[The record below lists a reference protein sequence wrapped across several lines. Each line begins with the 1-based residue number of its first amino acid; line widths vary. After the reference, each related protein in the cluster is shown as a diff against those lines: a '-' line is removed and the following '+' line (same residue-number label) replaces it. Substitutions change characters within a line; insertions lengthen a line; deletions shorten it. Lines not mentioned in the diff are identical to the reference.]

1 MSAAGT
7 TVDPAR
13 ASFASARSQRA
24 SVDMPRTSM
33 DRPESHSAS
42 SFSSLRPTSAYQ
54 PLEDAPGSVRPASMA
69 LFSGQHQRLSVSST
83 SSSTPP
89 FTFKSID
96 LRNAL
101 HLHDAL
107 TRKAYMEGYLLV
119 RHSLGVDGQPD
130 HRAGHFHDW
139 TECFVQLQGTSLSLW
154 EARLLNQAAAEG
166 REVPPTYIN
175 VTDAFVDYI
184 GMHVDAPFSDPGS
197 RRTLY
202 HVFALNTAGKNCILF
217 CFHLPPPCDST
228 KVQQRL
234 SVKNEKHPEH
244 KPVLAWHQVG
254 QRYLQSWINA
264 IRLASWER
272 MRLDEIY
279 TGALIR
285 ARLSAVK
292 GPEVSDVSE
301 LAVRSPLVRGRHES
315 WVRARFMGST
325 DWRRCWMVL
334 HSHWADDEPTSG
346 LRRFLRMGPTGD
358 RTSSIF
364 SLNHAGSNDFHG
376 HSHTQPPSPPAGI
389 LASPAVAYF
398 YESKR
403 SKHPFASLWHVQ
415 HVYAVYP
422 SRSDLVEES
431 VLFKAEG
438 SLPQSPVTSA
448 TLHSR
453 QSGWVM
459 FMPDIPAGQT
469 RGANAEMMKWIIA
482 LMDAF
487 RLYGRPDQFAWDP
500 RSPASPFFAYP
511 IGPYKDHLFLDRAL
525 ADYLNMS
532 VEDHLTCRHM
542 MHEIMAARM
551 RGENTMILAPLPEL
565 PSTLEPQVTLPEAQA
580 AQSGAD
586 QASGVPS
593 FGFERQS
600 VKPPDHVADAGTNH
614 TEPQAENAIN
624 QPSTEANALN
634 YDTVGNENG
643 PVMQSSHANQANQ
656 GTGAMDPA
664 SYNSSMGQEVGQS
677 EWPNHAMVNQEPTN
691 PQSSSYASTGREHI
705 QTAQSTGHIM
715 GQEALEPAQTTA
727 QYEKSQ
733 PAQPSDF
740 AADYYAESSVPSF
753 AHFPG
758 PPHQREQTLL
768 ASQQASTGDPNVNF
782 VSTDTDSAQGQ
793 VHGLPADTRVP
804 VVLPGSRYE
813 KELPQ
818 PVELSPPHAQSSE
831 APTSKLKA
839 SAFYIPPRPLA
850 TTSSSSFSGPVVHNL
865 ASDHT
870 YDQAY
875 RELDHNR
882 VGQGEQ
888 AVIHDSN
895 PQHYHMS
902 GQNPTLPPL
911 PIVSTDLDDLD
922 MTIQALVSHPTGAG
936 TTAQPSKT
944 DPHESS
950 SSAYDMTQL
959 ASSVPSVWSEATG
972 TSAPGSGSGA
982 GTTPGTASTSTSAPT
997 PTRGLSGSTGAA
1009 LPAASAKASIP
1020 SVPAEIPVSVDE
1032 SQETVRAMPQ
1042 HPVNPRHDLI
1052 YAWPIPNDPQAKELS
1067 PIVEV
1072 PSSHSEMSA
1081 GGRPP
1086 ISHDM
1091 PQSSFPTASDA
1102 PSSAQTCD
1110 YRTFYKQTPS
1120 STSSHP
1126 ALNARAPPVPS
1137 QNSASS
1143 RPTTA
1148 SSSVGSAA
1156 GSSPS
1161 PAIPSTLSFLAP
1173 SVGPIAS
1180 MSVSTPSGLQGTGTI
1195 APNSTIAEHAAEPG
1209 LRDTAATA
1217 NTSKITNRHG
1227 LEHAPNDP
1235 SSQPLSRSVSPS
1247 RTDQDSEAYLLEEY
1261 MNDEQTSMPIPSSI
1275 PTQVSKSKTTSAPAT
1290 HSVIVPLSTSSSPS
1304 TAAQAKS
1311 QVPTMETVPLEAR
1324 DAHDDDKT
1332 YGIPEDQ
1339 RSPSAPDTMARKVS
1353 PVGSTEAYP
1362 SSFGRKQQPPP
1373 ASSSSSPSLSS
1384 AIPALPHA
1392 SARPGRAPGVSHMSH
1407 DWVDHDEHASGT
1419 QNEETEPVDAGDG
1432 APTLSSSLSNGFGSG
1447 SLDDHSEFWLPSS
1460 APFPSGQRQNLQP
1473 PHMSYSQSAPIP
1485 HAKEPNGVST
1495 APLANP
1501 TFAQQQSLPFSAS
1514 TSSSLHSNG
1523 TPSRSTLL
1531 KLDEPHS
1538 SNSHPMTGLLAS
1550 ASQDRLSKS
1559 ARAQEAEARET
1570 GQALINM
1577 PSKPPP
1583 PQAGLMGAI
1592 HSRERRT
1599 PGPASGTERERDAR
1613 NSGFSRS
1620 TSGSPPAG
1628 LSATSAMPH
1637 HLSQQQ
1643 QQQQMFMNMYYWQ
1656 QQQMMMMMGVM
1667 PGMSRESMMAQQQA
1681 MQAAQQAYYQAYMQ
1695 FASSTSSSGSSTPNP
1710 PPSMSGS
1717 GFPPGAGGPMYMP
1730 MSMPTFTP
1738 VPPPASF
1745 DPSLMMGFGVTPSSS
1760 SSGHG
1765 SPMRDS
1771 TSMQS
1776 HRSSLPPGTGSGATA
1791 SSTYPDAPKSMNR
1804 PPFGSRASNRTFQ

>member
-1 MSAAGT
+1 M
-7 TVDPAR
+7 
-13 ASFASARSQRA
+13 
-24 SVDMPRTSM
+24 
-33 DRPESHSAS
+33 
-42 SFSSLRPTSAYQ
+42 
-54 PLEDAPGSVRPASMA
+54 
-69 LFSGQHQRLSVSST
+69 
-83 SSSTPP
+83 
-89 FTFKSID
+89 
-96 LRNAL
+96 
-101 HLHDAL
+101 
-107 TRKAYMEGYLLV
+107 
-119 RHSLGVDGQPD
+119 
-130 HRAGHFHDW
+130 
-139 TECFVQLQGTSLSLW
+139 
-154 EARLLNQAAAEG
+154 
-166 REVPPTYIN
+166 
-175 VTDAFVDYI
+175 
-184 GMHVDAPFSDPGS
+184 
-197 RRTLY
+197 
-202 HVFALNTAGKNCILF
+202 
-217 CFHLPPPCDST
+217 
-228 KVQQRL
+228 
-234 SVKNEKHPEH
+234 
-244 KPVLAWHQVG
+244 
-254 QRYLQSWINA
+254 
-264 IRLASWER
+264 
-272 MRLDEIY
+272 
-279 TGALIR
+279 
-285 ARLSAVK
+285 
-292 GPEVSDVSE
+292 
-301 LAVRSPLVRGRHES
+301 
-315 WVRARFMGST
+315 
-325 DWRRCWMVL
+325 
-334 HSHWADDEPTSG
+334 
-346 LRRFLRMGPTGD
+346 
-358 RTSSIF
+358 
-364 SLNHAGSNDFHG
+364 
-376 HSHTQPPSPPAGI
+376 
-389 LASPAVAYF
+389 
-398 YESKR
+398 
-403 SKHPFASLWHVQ
+403 
-415 HVYAVYP
+415 
-422 SRSDLVEES
+422 
-431 VLFKAEG
+431 
-438 SLPQSPVTSA
+438 
-448 TLHSR
+448 
-453 QSGWVM
+453 
-459 FMPDIPAGQT
+459 
-469 RGANAEMMKWIIA
+469 
-482 LMDAF
+482 
-487 RLYGRPDQFAWDP
+487 
-500 RSPASPFFAYP
+500 
-511 IGPYKDHLFLDRAL
+511 
-525 ADYLNMS
+525 
-532 VEDHLTCRHM
+532 
-542 MHEIMAARM
+542 
-551 RGENTMILAPLPEL
+551 
-565 PSTLEPQVTLPEAQA
+565 TLPEAQA

-1180 MSVSTPSGLQGTGTI
+1180 MSVSTPSGLQGAGTI

-1311 QVPTMETVPLEAR
+1311 QMPTMETVPLEAR

-1531 KLDEPHS
+1531 KLDEPRS